1 MDASGT
7 ADTPHCPTTL
17 HPAGRT
23 VANNGISV
31 QYNVLTKLAPAR
43 ATS

>member
-7 ADTPHCPTTL
+7 ADALHSPITL
-17 HPAGRT
+17 HPSGRT